1 MAGACFHTGNFGGIA
16 RDVLIGAI
24 PPAAL
29 SDERYLFVSMLAGL
43 IAFFW
48 YAGVTKVRNPV
59 LLFDAAGLSLF
70 AISGAQKAVEF
81 GLSPVMAALL
91 VMVTG
96 IGAA

>member
-1 MAGACFHTGNFGGIA
+1 VAGACFHTGNFGGIA

-81 GLSPVMAALL
+81 GLSPVMQLFLAWSPALEAA
-91 VMVTG
+91 
-96 IGAA
+96 